1 MWQLRYWQ
9 ACGNFLRELRRD
21 FRRTGAIAPSSRY
34 LARAMAANLRGSRP
48 ACCVLEVGAGTG
60 AITAEIARHLRA
72 GDRLDVVEINAHFI
86 EFLRR
91 RINTEKVFQSCRKQ
105 IHLIHAPVETLLGEA
120 KYDHIVSCLPLNN
133 FPAGMVRQVFQVY
146 QRLLVP
152 AGTLTFF
159 EYVGVRRLKSPFV
172 NRNERRRLYRI
183 GKIMDGYV
191 RGFQFRRQRIYA
203 NLPPATVRYLRLH
216 PPASTAARRARA
228 W

>member
-34 LARAMAANLRGSRP
+34 LARAMAGNPRGPRP
-48 ACCVLEVGAGTG
+48 SCRVLEVGAGTG
-60 AITAEIARHLRA
+60 AITAEIAKHLRP
-72 GDRLDVVEINAHFI
+72 GDQLDVVEINSHFI

-91 RINTEKVFQSCRKQ
+91 RIYTEKVFQPCRRQ
-105 IHLIHAPVETLLGEA
+105 IHLIHSPVETLPGEA
-120 KYDHIVSCLPLNN
+120 TYDHIVSCLPLNN
-133 FPAGMVRQVFQVY
+133 FPAASVRQIFQVY

-152 AGTLTFF
+152 DGTLTFF

-172 NRNERRRLYRI
+172 NRQERRRLYRI

-203 NLPPATVRYLRLH
+203 NLPPATVRHLRMR
-216 PPASTAARRARA
+216 PTAATATSRTAS